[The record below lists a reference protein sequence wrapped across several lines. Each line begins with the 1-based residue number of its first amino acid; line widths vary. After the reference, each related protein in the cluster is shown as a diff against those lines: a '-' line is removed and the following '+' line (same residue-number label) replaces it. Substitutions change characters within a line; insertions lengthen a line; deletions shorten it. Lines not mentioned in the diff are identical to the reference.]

1 MFRYFIKLTLS
12 NIPKN
17 LDDQIIKYN
26 INSYKYSA
34 TYILKTK
41 IKISK
46 DINWK
51 NVVLGRKEKMGS
63 PNAWDFST

>member
-1 MFRYFIKLTLS
+1 MFRYFIK
-12 NIPKN
+12 

-51 NVVLGRKEKMGS
+51 NVVLGRKENMGS